1 LRSYDNGGI
10 YFTRSLVN
18 ATENDENNLY
28 YLADAT
34 IDAATWN
41 TVTGNKKFDI
51 VSTNVTNASA
61 DAFYYID
68 SNNGH
73 TYLYVSGEKLVREY
87 YDEASASLKKVEIA
101 KKGFSGRKIL
111 YTVDN
116 YLYTYNDS
124 EKTLFRIDYT
134 GEADDYN
141 AILSSEEYSDVQILK
156 IEFNTA
162 WYAPEFFGDVLL
174 YNDAQT
180 VNGTSYN
187 YIKAVNLKGES
198 GTMTVAELKDLNE
211 KYTEVTDYINALKG
225 DKKLSAAVMTYF
237 RTGSKAAVNAVVAE
251 YGADALSENDLKEFN
266 AYVERKLSERKP
278 TATSQQPNDY
288 TDMFVEDGKYYGVL
302 SYFVGSIGAESK
314 EDAEAML
321 NGWKATVYT
330 ETATETENGE
340 NGLAWW
346 AWVLIAL
353 GGVAVVG
360 GGVVLGL
367 YLSKRSKKAMEERMR
382 TSKPRVKIDTT
393 DDKSIDVY
401 ADETAEETTEADT
414 VEEAA
419 EEVSEE
425 ETEDTAEEAV
435 EETTEEVVETAVE
448 ETAPV
453 AEVAE
458 ETPVAEVVEEA
469 PVEAAP
475 VEAAEEATEAP
486 AEAAV
491 EEATEAP
498 AEESAEVTADT
509 PAENE

>member
-1 LRSYDNGGI
+1 LS
-10 YFTRSLVN
+10 
-18 ATENDENNLY
+18 DE
-28 YLADAT
+28 
-34 IDAATWN
+34 
-41 TVTGNKKFDI
+41 K
-51 VSTNVTNASA
+51 
-61 DAFYYID
+61 
-68 SNNGH
+68 
-73 TYLYVSGEKLVREY
+73 
-87 YDEASASLKKVEIA
+87 
-101 KKGFSGRKIL
+101 
-111 YTVDN
+111 
-116 YLYTYNDS
+116 
-124 EKTLFRIDYT
+124 
-134 GEADDYN
+134 
-141 AILSSEEYSDVQILK
+141 YSDVQILK

-187 YIKAVNLKGES
+187 YIKAVNLKGKN
-198 GTMTVAELKDLNE
+198 GTMSVAELKALNE

-237 RTGSKAAVNAVVAE
+237 RTGSKAAVDAVVAE
-251 YGADALSENDLKEFN
+251 YGNDALSENDLKEFN

-288 TDMFVEDGKYYGVL
+288 TDMFKESAEEGGEYYGVM
-302 SYFVGSIGAESK
+302 SYFVGSIGEVSK
-314 EDAEAML
+314 DDTDAML
-321 NGWKATVYT
+321 NGWKASIYT
-330 ETATETENGE
+330 KTATETEDDE

-353 GGVAVVG
+353 GGVAVIG

-401 ADETAEETTEADT
+401 ADETAETAEETAEEAT

-419 EEVSEE
+419 EEESETAE
-425 ETEDTAEEAV
+425 EVVEEAV
-435 EETTEEVVETAVE
+435 EEVAEEVA

-453 AEVAE
+453 VEAVE
-458 ETPVAEVVEEA
+458 EAPVVEA

-475 VEAAEEATEAP
+475 AEAVEEAPAQAEEVTEAP
-486 AEAAV
+486 AE
-491 EEATEAP
+491 
-498 AEESAEVTADT
+498 T